1 MNDELIGGVQA
12 FAIIA
17 TILLASGLGAVL
29 LRGLWRWIERG
40 TAPAPAGDL
49 EELKA
54 RVAELEADRGRVAEL
69 EERVDFAER
78 LLADRERVPERLGDG
93 A

>member
-1 MNDELIGGVQA
+1 MNNEVLGGVQA
-12 FAIIA
+12 FAAIA
-17 TILLASGLGAVL
+17 AILFAGGLGAVL

-40 TAPAPAGDL
+40 TAAPSGDL
-49 EELKA
+49 DELRA
-54 RVAELEADRGRVAEL
+54 RVAELESERGRMAEL

-78 LLADRERVPERLGDG
+78 LLADRERVPERLGGG

>member
-1 MNDELIGGVQA
+1 MNEDLIGGVQA

-17 TILLASGLGAVL
+17 TILLAGGLGVVL

-40 TAPAPAGDL
+40 TAPTPSGDL
-49 EELKA
+49 DELRA
-54 RVAELEADRGRVAEL
+54 RVAELEAERGRVAEL

-78 LLADRERVPERLGDG
+78 LLAERERTPERLGG
-93 A
+93 GS

>member
-1 MNDELIGGVQA
+1 MNGDLLAGVQA
-12 FAIIA
+12 FAAIA
-17 TILLASGLGAVL
+17 SILFAGGLGAVL

-40 TAPAPAGDL
+40 TAATPGGDL

-54 RVAELEADRGRVAEL
+54 RVAELEAERGRVAEL

-78 LLADRERVPERLGDG
+78 LLADRERVPERLGNG
-93 A
+93 V